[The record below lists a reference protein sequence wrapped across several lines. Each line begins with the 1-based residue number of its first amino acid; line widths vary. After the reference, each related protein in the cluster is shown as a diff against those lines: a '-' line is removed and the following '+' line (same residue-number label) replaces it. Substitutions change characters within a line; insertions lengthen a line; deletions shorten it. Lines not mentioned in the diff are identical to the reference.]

1 MPETFGAN
9 FKIDI
14 TQLKAG
20 LTTANKLIRESESEF
35 KKASS
40 GLDDWTKSEDGL
52 TARIKSLN
60 SVVEIQ
66 GKKVDALKAQYKKL
80 VSEGLD
86 ETSDRAITLRTQ
98 INKEEAALE
107 NNKKELD
114 KQTKALDDLKNSSN
128 DAGKAI
134 EDTGKDAE
142 NA

>member
-66 GKKVDALKAQYKKL
+66 GKRSMRSKR
-80 VSEGLD
+80 SI
-86 ETSDRAITLRTQ
+86 R
-98 INKEEAALE
+98 
-107 NNKKELD
+107 
-114 KQTKALDDLKNSSN
+114 NSS
-128 DAGKAI
+128 AKVLMRRA
-134 EDTGKDAE
+134 TGQ
-142 NA
+142 